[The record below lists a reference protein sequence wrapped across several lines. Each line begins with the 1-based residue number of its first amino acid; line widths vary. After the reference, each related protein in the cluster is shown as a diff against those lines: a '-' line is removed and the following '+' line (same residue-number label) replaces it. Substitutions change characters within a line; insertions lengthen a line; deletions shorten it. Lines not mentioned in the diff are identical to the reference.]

1 MVSNLFGRYIEPASA
16 EGPQDPYA
24 PGGLR
29 VWDDY
34 QFRRKGRKGGGGQPP
49 LDPDRLGPPVNIVLP
64 VINGR
69 LFAGLDV
76 NCTEGIW
83 HGARPLH
90 YDYQWFRSEI
100 VVQFPP
106 VNISVPVISG
116 IEIEGQTLTCLSG
129 SWQGTAPI
137 GYSRQ
142 WYRTEAVT
150 LPVAPGAV
158 SPPVVSGS
166 VTVGA
171 TLHTTNGSWSGS
183 LPLVYH
189 YQWKRLPSTLV
200 GLDSPNYVTVTA
212 DIDQSLVCTVTASNA
227 VGEAS
232 QISNSR
238 GPIVEAV
245 PGEVLTIDG
254 VPLTADGEDLT
265 T

>member
-1 MVSNLFGRYIEPASA
+1 MVTNLFGRYIEPASA

-34 QFRRKGRKGGGGQPP
+34 QFRRKGKPGGGQPP

-69 LFAGLDV
+69 LFAGLDL
-76 NCTEGIW
+76 NCTEGEW
-83 HGARPLH
+83 RGARPLH
-90 YDYQWFRSEI
+90 YDFQWFRSEI
-100 VVQFPP
+100 FVPFAP

-116 IEIEGQTLTCLSG
+116 TETEGQTLSCPSG

-142 WYRTEAVT
+142 WYRADAPVV
-150 LPVAPGAV
+150 PVAPGPVA
-158 SPPVVSGS
+158 PPTVTGS
-166 VTVGA
+166 LMVGA
-171 TLHTTNGSWSGS
+171 TLSTTDGSWSGS
-183 LPLVYH
+183 PPLVYH

-200 GLDSPNYVTVTA
+200 GADSPSYLTVTA
-212 DIDQSLVCTVTASNA
+212 DIDQSLVCTVTAVNVA
-227 VGEAS
+227 GEAS
-232 QISNSR
+232 QVSNSR

-245 PGEVLTIDG
+245 PSEVLTADG
-254 VPLTADGEDLT
+254 VPLTADGEELT